1 MASAPEVGCRLKL
14 SLALGLVVAAL
25 PAMSETHCL
34 TVAGLG
40 GEPDYEQRFSAQ
52 AQELDKLLKAAGSGV
67 QVHTLHGPA
76 ATKQALR
83 SAFDQ
88 IAKSAKADDLIVLT
102 MIGHGTYDGND
113 YKFNLPGPDLSS
125 SELAALLDRLP
136 AQRQLVVNGTSA
148 SGASIH
154 ALQRPTRTVVV
165 ATKTGTQKNA
175 TVFPR
180 YWIEALRDVA
190 ADSDKNEVITAL
202 EAFRYAEAKTKNFY
216 ESNKRIATE
225 NPLVEGPDAGRFA
238 LLRIG
243 TAQTAMN
250 DPAKRSLL
258 EKREQL
264 EIQIDALK
272 LQKAAMPI
280 NDYKRQLQALLLDL
294 ARTQAEL
301 DK

>member
-1 MASAPEVGCRLKL
+1 MLAVALLSAADSR
-14 SLALGLVVAAL
+14 AAI
-25 PAMSETHCL
+25 HCL

-40 GEPDYEQRFSAQ
+40 GEADYEQRFNAQ
-52 AQELDKLLKAAGSGV
+52 AQELEKLLKASGQGV
-67 QVHTLHGPA
+67 SVHTLSGTA
-76 ATKQALR
+76 ATKQAMR
-83 SAFDQ
+83 NAFEE
-88 IAKSAKADDLIVLT
+88 ISKSAKQDDLLVLT
-102 MIGHGTYDGND
+102 IIGHGTFDGTD
-113 YKFNLPGPDLSS
+113 YKFNLHGPDVSS
-125 SELAALLDRLP
+125 SELAAMLDRVP

-154 ALQRPTRTVVV
+154 ALQRPTRTVVA
-165 ATKTGTQKNA
+165 ATKSGTQKNA

-180 YWIEALRDVA
+180 YWIEALRDA
-190 ADSDKNEVITAL
+190 ASDSDKNETITAL
-202 EAFRYAEAKTKNFY
+202 EAFRYAEAKTKQFY

-225 NPLVEGPDAGRFA
+225 QPILEGPDPGRFA

-243 TAQTAMN
+243 SAQLASN
-250 DPAKRSLL
+250 DPSKRALMQ
-258 EKREQL
+258 KREEL
-264 EIQIDALK
+264 EVQIDALK

>member
-1 MASAPEVGCRLKL
+1 MKCSLLL
-14 SLALGLVVAAL
+14 SLTVAAL
-25 PAMSETHCL
+25 PSLAATHCI
-34 TVAGLG
+34 TIAGFG
-40 GEPDYEQRFSAQ
+40 GEPDYEQRFTAQ
-52 AQELDKLLKAAGSGV
+52 AQELDKLLRASGAEV
-67 QVHTLHGPA
+67 QVQTLFGA
-76 ATKQALR
+76 GATKQAVR

-88 IAKSAKADDLIVLT
+88 IAKSAKADDLVVLT

-190 ADSDKNEVITAL
+190 SDSDKNEVITAL
-202 EAFRYAEAKTKNFY
+202 EAFRYAETKTKSFY
-216 ESNKRIATE
+216 ETNKRIATE
-225 NPLVEGPDAGRFA
+225 IPLVDGPDAGRFA

-250 DPAKRSLL
+250 DPAKRALL
-258 EKREQL
+258 DKREQL
-264 EIQIDALK
+264 EVQIDALK

-280 NDYKRQLQALLLDL
+280 NDYKRQLQALLLEL